1 MLSNLNPIFIS
12 GLYRSGTTAL
22 AEIIDG
28 MENINVAVGSIH
40 FMRLV
45 QKFHPIEKN
54 LQQALAYMTKE
65 YKTKWKKNININIP
79 ERILVKKNELGSIY
93 DKLMQELLNL
103 EPQNRWAEKT
113 NVQWES
119 IPDFLSMFPS
129 GQVVHIYRDPRSVA
143 ASFKLFTKYKHPIFL
158 DCVFASKAMFNYIDQ
173 NKLLINNSRVKLIKF
188 EDFFAKKKLAIN
200 DLSNFL
206 KVKNSYLNSKIK
218 IGGKNFNYNS
228 SSSVNFTRLKNNL
241 KFNNFNGT
249 LSNAEL
255 YFIQKYLK
263 SELKRFDYEV
273 LDIKMTKSDLFE
285 FEKLCDNKYLK
296 TRLEYVSKFK
306 NGQQGFPEDTYKYN

>member
-1 MLSNLNPIFIS
+1 M
-12 GLYRSGTTAL
+12 
-22 AEIIDG
+22 
-28 MENINVAVGSIH
+28 
-40 FMRLV
+40 
-45 QKFHPIEKN
+45 
-54 LQQALAYMTKE
+54 
-65 YKTKWKKNININIP
+65 
-79 ERILVKKNELGSIY
+79 
-93 DKLMQELLNL
+93 
-103 EPQNRWAEKT
+103 
-113 NVQWES
+113 
-119 IPDFLSMFPS
+119 
-129 GQVVHIYRDPRSVA
+129 
-143 ASFKLFTKYKHPIFL
+143 FL

-188 EDFFAKKKLAIN
+188 EDFFAKKKVAIN

-241 KFNNFNGT
+241 KFNNFNRT

-255 YFIQKYLK
+255 YFIQKYLNL
-263 SELKRFDYEV
+263 ELKRFDYEV

-285 FEKLCDNKYLK
+285 FERLCDNKYLK

-306 NGQQGFPEDTYKYN
+306 NGQQGYPEDTYKYN

>member
-28 MENINVAVGSIH
+28 FENINVAVGSIH

-54 LQQALAYMTKE
+54 LQEALVYMTKE

-79 ERILVKKNELGSIY
+79 ERTLVKKNELASIY

-103 EPQNRWAEKT
+103 KPQNRWAEKT

-119 IPDFLSMFPS
+119 IPDFLSLFPS

-173 NKLLINNSRVKLIKF
+173 NKVLLNNTRVKLIKF
-188 EDFFAKKKLAIN
+188 EDFFAKKKLPIN

-206 KVKNSYLNSKIK
+206 KVKNSHLNSKIK
-218 IGGKNFNYNS
+218 IGGENFNYNS
-228 SSSVNFTRLKNNL
+228 SSSFNSTRVKNNL
-241 KFNNFNGT
+241 KFNNSNGT

-255 YFIQKYLK
+255 YFIQKYLS
-263 SELKRFDYEV
+263 SELKKFDYEV

-285 FEKLCDNKYLK
+285 FKKLCDNVYLK
-296 TRLEYVSKFK
+296 TRVEYVSKFK
-306 NGQQGFPEDTYKYN
+306 NGQQSFPEDTNKYN